1 MATPLAVVLTELLQ
15 NAVAHAFRNRNRPGN
30 VVVLLEH
37 DDHQLTVKVVDDGIG
52 VPDDFSI
59 DRTSSLGLT
68 IVRTLVTTE
77 LAGEIT
83 IRAGTPVDHQRA
95 SLQPPDQ
102 GTGTTVL
109 VDVPMRLEL

>member
-1 MATPLAVVLTELLQ
+1 MWWS
-15 NAVAHAFRNRNRPGN
+15 
-30 VVVLLEH
+30 LLEH

-59 DRTSSLGLT
+59 ERTSSLGLT

-83 IRAGTPVDHQRA
+83 IRAGTPDDHQRA
-95 SLQPPDQ
+95 CLQPPDQ

-109 VDVPMRLEL
+109 VDVPMRLDV

>member
-37 DDHQLTVKVVDDGIG
+37 DDHQLTVKVIDDGIG

-77 LAGEIT
+77 LAGEFT

-95 SLQPPDQ
+95 SLQPDQ

-109 VDVPMRLEL
+109 VDVPMRLDV

>member
-1 MATPLAVVLTELLQ
+1 MLTELLQ
-15 NAVAHAFRNRNRPGN
+15 NAVDHAFRNGNRPGN

-37 DDHQLTVKVVDDGIG
+37 DDHQLTVKVIDDGVG
-52 VPDDFSI
+52 LPDGFSI
-59 DRTSSLGLT
+59 DQAIGLGLS

-83 IRAGTPVDHQRA
+83 IRAGTPADHQRA

-109 VDVPMRLEL
+109 VDVPMRLEV

>member
-1 MATPLAVVLTELLQ
+1 M
-15 NAVAHAFRNRNRPGN
+15 
-30 VVVLLEH
+30 
-37 DDHQLTVKVVDDGIG
+37 
-52 VPDDFSI
+52 
-59 DRTSSLGLT
+59 
-68 IVRTLVTTE
+68 TTE

-109 VDVPMRLEL
+109 VDVPMRLEV